1 MIDELREGF
10 EAVDSLLDNC
20 DVDVRHTLN
29 DARSEVSDAQSLAE
43 YEDRTEGSEVGSD
56 PY

>member
-1 MIDELREGF
+1 MIDEVREGF

-20 DVDVRHTLN
+20 DVDVQHTTN
-29 DARSEVSDAQSLAE
+29 DARSEVSDAQALAE
-43 YEDRTEGSEVGSD
+43 YEDRCEGSEVGAD